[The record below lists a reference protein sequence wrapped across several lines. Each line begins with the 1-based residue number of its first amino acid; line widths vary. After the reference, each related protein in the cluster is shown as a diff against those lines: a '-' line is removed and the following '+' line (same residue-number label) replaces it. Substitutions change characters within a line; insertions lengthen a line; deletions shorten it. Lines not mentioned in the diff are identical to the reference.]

1 MKLTNDNFVWD
12 IVPIIEVAD
21 AYANG
26 EVFILHDDDTESL
39 YTGEALNPD
48 LIYGTEVGWLKD
60 IDDRSRLT
68 ILLIKKYG
76 HIKDTQILWRF
87 VALSTN
93 GLINMI
99 KNNGEVCAENVG
111 HGSL

>member
-1 MKLTNDNFVWD
+1 MKLTKDNFVWD
-12 IVPIIEVAD
+12 IVPTLEVAD
-21 AYANG
+21 AYARG
-26 EVFILHDDDTESL
+26 EVFILHDDEFDSESL

-76 HIKDTQILWRF
+76 HITDTQLLWRF

-93 GLINMI
+93 GLINMV
-99 KNNGEVCAENVG
+99 KNDE
-111 HGSL
+111 

>member
-12 IVPIIEVAD
+12 IVPILEVAD
-21 AYANG
+21 AYARG
-26 EVFILHDDDTESL
+26 EVFILHDDDSEAL

-60 IDDRSRLT
+60 IEDRQVLT
-68 ILLIKKYG
+68 LLMARKYG
-76 HIKDTQILWRF
+76 HHKDPDILWRF
-87 VALSTN
+87 VALSNN

-99 KNNGEVCAENVG
+99 KNDD
-111 HGSL
+111 

>member
-12 IVPIIEVAD
+12 IVPTDKVAD
-21 AYANG
+21 AYAKG

-39 YTGEALNPD
+39 YTGEAIDPNLV
-48 LIYGTEVGWLKD
+48 YGTEVGWLKD

-68 ILLIKKYG
+68 ILLVQKYG
-76 HIKDTQILWRF
+76 HITYAESLWRF
-87 VALSTN
+87 VALTTN

-99 KNNGEVCAENVG
+99 KNDDIN
-111 HGSL
+111 